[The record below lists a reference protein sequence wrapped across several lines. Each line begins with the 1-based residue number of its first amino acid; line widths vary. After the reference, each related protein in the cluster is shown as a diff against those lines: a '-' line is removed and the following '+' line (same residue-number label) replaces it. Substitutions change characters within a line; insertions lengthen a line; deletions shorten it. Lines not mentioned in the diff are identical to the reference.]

1 MGRPNMVH
9 NIVEKKSENKQNY
22 GMIRRV
28 DSQVSMSCLA
38 QDFKC
43 AQCKLEDMLEI
54 MLKKK

>member
-1 MGRPNMVH
+1 MVH

-28 DSQVSMSCLA
+28 DSQVSMSGLA